1 MSLIYL
7 MTGGV
12 LWTPSTPSWVSV
24 TRLLNV
30 RLRTLAVY
38 PLQTDVTSGQSR
50 SQLNAEF
57 ADIRYNFNGRYVRLY
72 GFCDNEGF

>member
-1 MSLIYL
+1 

-24 TRLLNV
+24 TRLLHV

-38 PLQTDVTSGQSR
+38 LQTDVISGQSP

-57 ADIRYNFNGRYVRLY
+57 ADIKYNFNGRYVRLY
-72 GFCDNEGF
+72 GACDNDGF